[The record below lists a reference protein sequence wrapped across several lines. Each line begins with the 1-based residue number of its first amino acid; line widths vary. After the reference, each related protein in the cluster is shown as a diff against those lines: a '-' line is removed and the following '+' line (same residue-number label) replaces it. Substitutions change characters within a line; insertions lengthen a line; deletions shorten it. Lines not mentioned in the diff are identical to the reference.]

1 MDNHTTTKQLFF
13 DNTPLGEN
21 QAEVL
26 RVVQDALSHSD
37 DGSLFMEYMCSEG
50 FSFEDGALKNT
61 NFETRMGLAL
71 SAYYGEASVLCHSG
85 DFSTSALRASANT
98 IKQAATNRV
107 SPNQPAGEPQAK
119 EKDKPKQFYPN
130 LNPLKQ
136 YPLKVKTDLL
146 NAVDK
151 YIRTKDERVCQVNV
165 SMTASWQAVRIT
177 NGEGKAASDIRP
189 LVRLN
194 IQVTVAQNQRKEIGV
209 FGFGGRYGYEEIT
222 KKQRWQNAADQAL
235 RQALVNLEAVEC
247 PSGEMTVV
255 LANGWPGILLH
266 EAIGHG
272 LEGDFI
278 RKKTSAF
285 SHLKGERVAAK
296 GITVVDDA
304 TLPNRRGS
312 VSVDDE
318 GTRGQSTTLIED
330 GILKGF
336 MHDRL
341 NARLSKTS
349 SSGNG
354 RRESYA
360 HPIMPRMTNTYMLN
374 GKYAPEEILGSVK
387 KGIYAVSFGGGQV
400 DITSGKF
407 VFSSSEAYLVENGK
421 PTYPIKNATL
431 IGDGATALTQIKM
444 VGNDMALDEGI
455 GTCGKE
461 GQMVPVGVGQPS
473 LLIDKITVGGTN
485 L

>member
-1 MDNHTTTKQLFF
+1 MTDNHKITHQLFF
-13 DNTPLGEN
+13 TQTPLGDNE
-21 QAEVL
+21 AEVM
-26 RVVQDALSHSD
+26 RQTQDALTHSD
-37 DGSLFMEYMCSEG
+37 DGSMFMEYICSEG

-61 NFETRMGLAL
+61 NFETRMGFAL
-71 SAYYGEASVLCHSG
+71 SACYGEASALCHSG
-85 DFSTSALRASANT
+85 EFSLNA
-98 IKQAATNRV
+98 IK
-107 SPNQPAGEPQAK
+107 GEPVTFAK
-119 EKDKPKQFYPN
+119 PTPFYPN
-130 LNPLKQ
+130 FNPLKE

-146 NAVDK
+146 KAVDE
-151 YIRTKDERVCQVNV
+151 YIRSKDARVCMVNV
-165 SMTASWQAVRIT
+165 SMMASWQAVRIING
-177 NGEGKAASDIRP
+177 NGESASDIRP

-194 IQVTVAQNQRKEIGV
+194 IQVTVQQKGRKEIGV
-209 FGFGGRYGYEEIT
+209 FGFGGRCGYEELI
-222 KKQRWQNAADQAL
+222 KKSRWQHAADEAL

-255 LANGWPGILLH
+255 LSNGWPGILLH

-296 GITVVDDA
+296 GITIVDDA
-304 TLPNRRGS
+304 TLKNKRGS
-312 VSVDDE
+312 ISIDDE
-318 GTRGQSTTLIED
+318 GTKGQCTTLIED

-336 MHDRL
+336 MQDRL

-374 GKYAPEEILGSVK
+374 GKYDPQEIIGTVK

-421 PTYPIKNATL
+421 ITAPIKNATL

-485 L
+485 LQ